1 MLAKPGIG
9 CNRLGCQ
16 NWVVHAHM
24 RETCKNIWP
33 IDVGLSGSTQ
43 KVSPVRPRLR
53 YALARTDLAI
63 DHFSSGLPL
72 HFWQVCMTG
81 PTYFIAAGGV
91 AMR

>member
-1 MLAKPGIG
+1 MLAKPGMS

-24 RETCKNIWP
+24 REACKNIWP
-33 IDVGLSGSTQ
+33 TYAGLSGSTP

-63 DHFSSGLPL
+63 GHFSSGLSL
-72 HFWQVCMTG
+72 HF
-81 PTYFIAAGGV
+81 
-91 AMR
+91 